1 MKTKLLRRIR
11 KLYYL
16 KIDREGYNW
25 DSYHK
30 HVVISLNKQNGD
42 IGVYRKAD
50 YEYYGY
56 SSAIINF
63 LINNRSKLGISR
75 ETIFCHNLN
84 LAQRKRQN
92 HLKKH
97 YSKLFEDEK

>member
-1 MKTKLLRRIR
+1 MKTKLLRKIR
-11 KLYYL
+11 KLYTL
-16 KIDREGYNW
+16 KIDREGYSQF
-25 DSYHK
+25 DK

-56 SSAIINF
+56 SSPIVNF
-63 LINNRSKLGISR
+63 LINNRNKLGVSR
-75 ETIFCHNLN
+75 ETIFCHNLR
-84 LAQRKRQN
+84 LSQRKRQS

-97 YSKLFEDEK
+97 YSKLFKDEK

>member
-1 MKTKLLRRIR
+1 MKTKLLRKIR
-11 KLYYL
+11 KLYIL

-25 DSYHK
+25 DSYHN
-30 HVVISLNKQNGD
+30 HVVISMDISNGY
-42 IGVYRKAD
+42 ISVYRKAD

-56 SSAIINF
+56 SSPIVNF

-75 ETIFCHNLN
+75 ETIFCHNLR
-84 LAQRKRQN
+84 LSQRKRQS

-97 YSKLFEDEK
+97 YSKLFEYEK